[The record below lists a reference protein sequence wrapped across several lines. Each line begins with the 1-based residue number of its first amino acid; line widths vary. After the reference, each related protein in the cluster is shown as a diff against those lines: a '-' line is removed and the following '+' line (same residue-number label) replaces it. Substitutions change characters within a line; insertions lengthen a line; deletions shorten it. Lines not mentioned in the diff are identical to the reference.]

1 VAGLAPRA
9 RAAPRRGDR
18 APLVPAQLSACVG
31 PDGGRESRRILLNSL
46 WYSPRIRGRARR
58 RSRSRRRQ
66 RTHGS
71 RPVQGCL
78 KAKVV
83 FDVGDET
90 GVRLIE
96 LLPDDRRSELEPKWT
111 SYLLRRSY
119 GSSVFIGPQPRDNA
133 ELCSD
138 PSNFE
143 LRRSTT
149 STPGY
154 PIIYTTLLP
163 TIATRTSHYGVT
175 LHSPLTTV
183 ASRCGG
189 RRYERRIPR

>member
-1 VAGLAPRA
+1 MAGLAPRA

-46 WYSPRIRGRARR
+46 WHSPRIRGRARR

-138 PSNFE
+138 PSSFE
-143 LRRSTT
+143 LMRSTT

-154 PIIYTTLLP
+154 PIIYITLLP
-163 TIATRTSHYGVT
+163 TIATSHYGDDT
-175 LHSPLTTV
+175 ALPL
-183 ASRCGG
+183 G
-189 RRYERRIPR
+189 